1 MFLPIDRMLKHLECV
16 FFQFF
21 FVHLFKQRLKDGGEG
36 ATLCG
41 EELLL
46 ESAKIAREIEMI
58 EDIKNI

>member
-1 MFLPIDRMLKHLECV
+1 M
-16 FFQFF
+16 
-21 FVHLFKQRLKDGGEG
+21 EG

-58 EDIKNI
+58 EDIKNISIFDIDDWSTRPVGRRT